1 MHKTN
6 HPENNGDDT
15 VTLTT
20 EVIKARKQE
29 STEQKKRV
37 VIAVG
42 GNAILQG
49 DQSGTFQEQVANIS
63 LTASRIVSI
72 IFGKH
77 DFDIVALTHGNGP
90 QIGYIAMQ
98 QDAADHGIP
107 KQPLHILNAM
117 TQGQI
122 GYMLQ
127 QEIQNKA
134 RQLGKEM
141 SVVSII
147 TQTLV
152 DKNDPEFKK
161 ALPSKPIGPFLTDD
175 EAREFVER
183 NNYRLKQLKSN
194 GGKIWRRV
202 VPSPQ
207 PVKIVETETLKRLVS
222 TGCLVIASGGGGI
235 PVINANGDLR
245 GIDCVIDK
253 DLVAGLL
260 AKSLSASVLIILT
273 DIENVRLNNGKP
285 DEISLTYLSL
295 TDAKKFMGE
304 GQFLEGS
311 MGPKIKS
318 SIDFIESGGEVAIIT
333 SAEKAIDAL
342 NGFAGTRIYKGKRSN
357 EL

>member
-1 MHKTN
+1 MRT
-6 HPENNGDDT
+6 G
-15 VTLTT
+15 
-20 EVIKARKQE
+20 KQE
-29 STEQKKRV
+29 SAGQKKRV
-37 VIAVG
+37 VIAIG

-49 DQSGTFQEQVANIS
+49 DQSGTFEEQFTNVS

-77 DFDIVALTHGNGP
+77 DFNIVALTHGNGP
-90 QIGYIAMQ
+90 QVGYIAMQ

-107 KQPLHILNAM
+107 KQPMYILNAM

-127 QEIQNKA
+127 QEIQNEV
-134 RQLGKEM
+134 RRLGKEM

-152 DKNDPEFKK
+152 DKNDPEFRKP
-161 ALPSKPIGPFLTDD
+161 LPSKPIGPFLADS
-175 EAREFVER
+175 EATELIKR

-194 GGKIWRRV
+194 GEKTWRRV

-207 PVKIVETETLKRLVS
+207 PVKIVETDILKKLVS

-235 PVINANGDLR
+235 PVVDANGYLR
-245 GIDCVIDK
+245 GIDGVIDK

-260 AKSLSASVLIILT
+260 AKSVGASVLIILT
-273 DIENVRLNNGKP
+273 DVENVKLNYGKP
-285 DEISLTYLSL
+285 NEISLSCMSLSE
-295 TDAKKFMGE
+295 AKKFMEE
-304 GQFLEGS
+304 GQFLDGS

-318 SIDFIESGGEVAIIT
+318 SIDFLESGGEVAIIT
-333 SAEKAIDAL
+333 SVGRAIDAL
-342 NGFAGTRIYKGKRSN
+342 NGIAGTRISAAGIVTS
-357 EL
+357 L